1 MAEIIIREGEEI
13 GEALSRFKLKVARER
28 TLATLKRSQYFLTK
42 SQKKRL
48 KSKVARK
55 RLRRIMRKIRQ
66 FEEPED
72 YKPWTND
79 TVWPPFDPTKIGPSK
94 IEEEPTA
101 FVCAVIEH
109 TIGDISG
116 VILIKDFD
124 KGRFGFP
131 GGGVASHEQ
140 PNEAIVRETFEETG
154 YIVGLPSESD
164 LLFSMKIDRM
174 HSFYCYRTRVIGGE
188 PRLGEEVKRMILKD
202 IDALKEFADMNGLL
216 PNHKTAFLKF
226 IELKQEK
233 QTCTA

>member
-28 TLATLKRSQYFLTK
+28 TLATLKRTQYFLTK

-48 KSKVARK
+48 KSKAARK

-79 TVWPPFDPTKIGPSK
+79 TKWPIDLGKKTEI
-94 IEEEPTA
+94 EPTA
-101 FVCAVIEH
+101 FVCAIIEH

-116 VILIKDFD
+116 IILIKDFD

-140 PNEAIVRETFEETG
+140 PNEAIVREIFEETG
-154 YIVGLPSESD
+154 YVVELPSDSD
-164 LLFSMKIDRM
+164 LLLSMQIDKM
-174 HSFYCYRTRVIGGE
+174 HSFYCYRTRVTGGE
-188 PRLGEEVKRMILKD
+188 PTLGEEVERMILKD
-202 IDALKEFADMNGLL
+202 IEALKDFADMNGLL
-216 PNHKTAFLKF
+216 PNHKLGFLKF
-226 IELKQEK
+226 IEQKQEG
-233 QTCTA
+233 QPCTA